1 MNTSKNPF
9 QVATYKKVFQEILG
23 FNEITNKDECL
34 AEMNEPMGKKISF
47 LPGHPVHST
56 SQCKAF
62 VTTTTNDRL
71 LVAIFDLYG
80 KFYTCYEM
88 KLCDMRNLVIKKA
101 FGGMK
106 VSFGGNTQSGW
117 TTMEMYI
124 PKYDFGSD
132 LKEQKLHLQRLI
144 GNLQAEYLNSP

>member
-9 QVATYKKVFQEILG
+9 QVTTYKEVFQGILG

-34 AEMNEPMGKKISF
+34 AEMNEPMGNRISF
-47 LPGHPVHST
+47 LPGHSVNCT

-80 KFYTCYEM
+80 KFYACYEM
-88 KLCDMRNLVIKKA
+88 KLCDMRNLVIKKT

-106 VSFGGNTQSGW
+106 ISFCGNTQLGW
-117 TTMEMYI
+117 ASMEMYI

-144 GNLQAEYLNSP
+144 RNLQAENLNR